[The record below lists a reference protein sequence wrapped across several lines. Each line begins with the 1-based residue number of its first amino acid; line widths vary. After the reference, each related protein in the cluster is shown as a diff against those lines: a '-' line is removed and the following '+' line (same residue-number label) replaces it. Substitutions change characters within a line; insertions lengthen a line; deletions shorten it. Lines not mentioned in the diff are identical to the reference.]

1 MAKTIQRRIGKPKL
15 TKKTSKRRNWVLIVA
30 LVGFSLYIAVTIVD
44 QQIKIDSAKAEL
56 SELNNTISIQKIKN
70 EELKKVAD
78 AVDSNNLDSFSDY
91 IERVARED
99 LDYVKNGEVVFINIA
114 GD

>member
-1 MAKTIQRRIGKPKL
+1 MTKTLKKRLSKPKL
-15 TKKTSKRRNWVLIVA
+15 TKKAKKRRNWILIVA
-30 LVGFSLYIAVTIVD
+30 LIGFSLYIAVTIVD
-44 QQIKIDSAKAEL
+44 QQIKINNARVEL
-56 SELNNTISIQKIKN
+56 EELNNTISIGKIKN
-70 EELKKVAD
+70 EELKKVAE
-78 AVDSNNLDSFSDY
+78 AVDSDDLDSFSDY